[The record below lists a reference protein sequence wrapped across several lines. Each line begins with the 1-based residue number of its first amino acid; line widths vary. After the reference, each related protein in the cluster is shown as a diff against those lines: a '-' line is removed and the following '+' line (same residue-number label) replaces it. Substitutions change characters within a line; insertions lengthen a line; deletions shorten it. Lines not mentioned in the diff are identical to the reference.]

1 MGKTE
6 TKSDKTLARYLHAR
20 VIAGRGE
27 GGRGAKGISN
37 GRVICD
43 SEGRRHASYVC
54 AKQVLRLYWRCITH
68 NMKTLRSTGKGR
80 ARVIQ
85 SHSERAKQIPCVS
98 FEIVG
103 LLSNKCLIMDARSRN
118 LCTEISQSCVHR
130 LDISPTISKLTL
142 AICLARSEWLCVT
155 RARSFPVLRNLF
167 ILWVVHLQCN
177 LSTHLAHT

>member
-20 VIAGRGE
+20 VIAERGE

-54 AKQVLRLYWRCITH
+54 AKRVLKLYWRCITH
-68 NMKTLRSTGKGR
+68 TLKTLRSTGKGR
-80 ARVIQ
+80 ARVTQ
-85 SHSERAKQIPCVS
+85 SHSERANRIPSVS

-103 LLSNKCLIMDARSRN
+103 LLTNYRLIVDARSRN
-118 LCTEISQSCVHR
+118 R
-130 LDISPTISKLTL
+130 
-142 AICLARSEWLCVT
+142 
-155 RARSFPVLRNLF
+155 
-167 ILWVVHLQCN
+167 
-177 LSTHLAHT
+177 

>member
-54 AKQVLRLYWRCITH
+54 AKQVLKLHWRCITH

-85 SHSERAKQIPCVS
+85 SHSERANRIPSVS

-103 LLSNKCLIMDARSRN
+103 LLTNYRLIVDARSRDR
-118 LCTEISQSCVHR
+118 CIR
-130 LDISPTISKLTL
+130 LTL
-142 AICLARSEWLCVT
+142 LY
-155 RARSFPVLRNLF
+155 
-167 ILWVVHLQCN
+167 H
-177 LSTHLAHT
+177 